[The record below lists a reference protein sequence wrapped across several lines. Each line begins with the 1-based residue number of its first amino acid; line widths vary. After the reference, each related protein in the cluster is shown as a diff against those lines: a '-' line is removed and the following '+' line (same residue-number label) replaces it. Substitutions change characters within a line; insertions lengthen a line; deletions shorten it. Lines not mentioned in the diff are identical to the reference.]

1 MTSAHYSIYIPR
13 IFNNIPNKK
22 ISDIFEE
29 LGLGEVS
36 TMDIIYKTGSD
47 GSRYKMAF
55 IHFTNWYNTSTALN
69 FRNKIENPDIEA
81 KLVYDDPWY
90 WIVLPNSSKPTT
102 FTKYKNVISTFIVL
116 RECPCCQYRNEHKFD
131 YHDTGNISPMSVSEL
146 VIDSDI
152 ETGTTTR
159 DKSLSTST
167 PKTTGGFYDTIRK
180 SKIVAN
186 SNSVNNFYDLEV
198 GNTSESHIIL
208 IPDKP
213 IITKQWITEHI
224 CGNL

>member
-1 MTSAHYSIYIPR
+1 MTSSHYSIYIPR

-22 ISDIFEE
+22 IADVFDK

-55 IHFTNWYNTSTALN
+55 IHFANWYNTSTALM
-69 FRNKIENPDIEA
+69 FRNKIENPAIEA

-90 WIVLPNSSKPTT
+90 WIVLPNSSKPANII
-102 FTKYKNVISTFIVL
+102 KHKQVISTFIVL

-131 YHDTGNISPMSVSEL
+131 CNDTGNISPMSVIEL
-146 VIDSDI
+146 DTYDDI
-152 ETGTTTR
+152 ETG
-159 DKSLSTST
+159 SLFPMSNG
-167 PKTTGGFYDTIRK
+167 KYYDTIDK
-180 SKIVAN
+180 KNASSGSDK
-186 SNSVNNFYDLEV
+186 FYDLEK
-198 GNTSESHIIL
+198 GNNSESHIIL
-208 IPDKP
+208 IPETS
-213 IITKQWITEHI
+213 IITKKWITEHI